1 MTWIDQRKLKEDR
14 KFSPFCAMKRV
25 NSNSAVSKLGE
36 SAYNALVMTNQ
47 VNGGEKR
54 ILHYSYNLATE
65 AGQED
70 TYGELAR
77 NNPVYR
83 SERMIHAHS
92 QEEKHVSE
100 KKRIQR
106 SSSIPLPGRRI
117 PNNKPEKALERSKA
131 TERLF
136 YGGAMQGYVETSTT
150 QDDSE
155 AMIAENPET
164 LNNGSRE
171 THSRKLGL
179 GETTNTSLMSHKLRK
194 KAVCDTTDNS
204 HYQRQFLR
212 VLNKR
217 F

>member
-1 MTWIDQRKLKEDR
+1 MTWIDQRKLKEDG

-150 QDDSE
+150 RDDSE
-155 AMIAENPET
+155 AVIAENPET

>member
-1 MTWIDQRKLKEDR
+1 
-14 KFSPFCAMKRV
+14 MKRV

-47 VNGGEKR
+47 LNGGEKR

-65 AGQED
+65 ADQED

-77 NNPVYR
+77 NNPLHR
-83 SERMIHAHS
+83 SERMVHAHS

-136 YGGAMQGYVETSTT
+136 YGGVMQGCVETSST
-150 QDDSE
+150 QDVSE
-155 AMIAENPET
+155 TMIGENPET

>member
-1 MTWIDQRKLKEDR
+1 
-14 KFSPFCAMKRV
+14 MKRV
-25 NSNSAVSKLGE
+25 KHNSAVSKLGE

-54 ILHYSYNLATE
+54 ILHYSYNLTTE

-70 TYGELAR
+70 TYGDMAKT
-77 NNPVYR
+77 NPFYR

-100 KKRIQR
+100 KKIIQR
-106 SSSIPLPGRRI
+106 SSSIPLPGRRVS
-117 PNNKPEKALERSKA
+117 NNKPEKALERSKA
-131 TERLF
+131 TERMF
-136 YGGAMQGYVETSTT
+136 YGGAMQGYPETSST
-150 QDDSE
+150 QNVSE

>member
-1 MTWIDQRKLKEDR
+1 
-14 KFSPFCAMKRV
+14 MKRT

-36 SAYNALVMTNQ
+36 SAYNALVLTNQ

-54 ILHYSYNLATE
+54 ILHYSYNLTAE

-70 TYGELAR
+70 AYGDLEK
-77 NNPVYR
+77 NYPPYR

-92 QEEKHVSE
+92 QEEKYVSD
-100 KKRIQR
+100 KRRIQR
-106 SSSIPLPGRRI
+106 SSSIPLPGRRV
-117 PNNKPEKALERSKA
+117 PNNKSEKPFERSKA
-131 TERLF
+131 TERIF
-136 YGGAMQGYVETSTT
+136 YGGVMQSNAETSTT
-150 QDDSE
+150 QDVSE
-155 AMIAENPET
+155 ATIAENPET
-164 LNNGSRE
+164 LSNGSRE

-179 GETTNTSLMSHKLRK
+179 GETTNNSLMSHKLRK

>member
-1 MTWIDQRKLKEDR
+1 
-14 KFSPFCAMKRV
+14 MKRA
-25 NSNSAVSKLGE
+25 NSNSAVSRLGE
-36 SAYNALVMTNQ
+36 SVYNALVLTNQ

-54 ILHYSYNLATE
+54 ILHYSYNLTTE

-70 TYGELAR
+70 TYGDSEKNYPL
-77 NNPVYR
+77 YR

-92 QEEKHVSE
+92 QEEKHVFE

-117 PNNKPEKALERSKA
+117 PHKKSEKALERSKA
-131 TERLF
+131 SERMF
-136 YGGAMQGYVETSTT
+136 YGGAMQSNAETSTT
-150 QDDSE
+150 QDVSE
-155 AMIAENPET
+155 AMTAENPEMLT
-164 LNNGSRE
+164 NGSRE
-171 THSRKLGL
+171 SHSRKLGL
-179 GETTNTSLMSHKLRK
+179 GETTNNSLMSHKLRK

-217 F
+217 FWTRT

>member
-1 MTWIDQRKLKEDR
+1 
-14 KFSPFCAMKRV
+14 MKRA

-36 SAYNALVMTNQ
+36 SVYNTLVLTNQ

-54 ILHYSYNLATE
+54 ILHYSYNLTTE

-70 TYGELAR
+70 TYGDLEKNYPL
-77 NNPVYR
+77 YR

-92 QEEKHVSE
+92 QEEKHVSD

-117 PNNKPEKALERSKA
+117 PNNKSEKPLERSNA
-131 TERLF
+131 TEPMF
-136 YGGAMQGYVETSTT
+136 YGGAMQGNAETSTT
-150 QDDSE
+150 QDVSE
-155 AMIAENPET
+155 ATIAENSET

-171 THSRKLGL
+171 SHSRKFGV
-179 GETTNTSLMSHKLRK
+179 GETTNTSIMSHKLRK

-217 F
+217 FWTRNAEGSLISTA

>member
-1 MTWIDQRKLKEDR
+1 
-14 KFSPFCAMKRV
+14 MKRV

-70 TYGELAR
+70 TYSDLEPK
-77 NNPVYR
+77 NYPPYR

-92 QEEKHVSE
+92 QEEKHVYE
-100 KKRIQR
+100 KKKIQR

-117 PNNKPEKALERSKA
+117 PSNKSGKALERSKA
-131 TERLF
+131 TERMF
-136 YGGAMQGYVETSTT
+136 YGGAMQGNVETSSNHG
-150 QDDSE
+150 QDVSD
-155 AMIAENPET
+155 AMIVENPET
-164 LNNGSRE
+164 LNNGSLE

-179 GETTNTSLMSHKLRK
+179 GETTNNSLMSHKLRK

>member
-1 MTWIDQRKLKEDR
+1 
-14 KFSPFCAMKRV
+14 MKRS

-54 ILHYSYNLATE
+54 ILHYSYNFATE

-70 TYGELAR
+70 TYGDLELK
-77 NNPVYR
+77 NYPLYR
-83 SERMIHAHS
+83 SERMIHAYS
-92 QEEKHVSE
+92 QEEKHFSE

-106 SSSIPLPGRRI
+106 SRSIPLPGRRM
-117 PNNKPEKALERSKA
+117 PNNKSEKALELSKA
-131 TERLF
+131 TESMF
-136 YGGAMQGYVETSTT
+136 YGGAMQGNLETSTT
-150 QDDSE
+150 QDVSE
-155 AMIAENPET
+155 ATTTKNPIT
-164 LNNGSRE
+164 LTNGSRE

-179 GETTNTSLMSHKLRK
+179 GETTNNSLMSHKLRK